1 MVNVN
6 SLLDWYKPEE
16 VTAMGLDFREGKG
29 HYTATSFH
37 SKILCKIY

>member
-16 VTAMGLDFREGKG
+16 VTAMGLDFRKGKDI
-29 HYTATSFH
+29 ATSFP
-37 SKILCKIY
+37 SKNPQ

>member
-16 VTAMGLDFREGKG
+16 VTAMGLDFRDGKG
-29 HYTATSFH
+29 HCDLIS
-37 SKILCKIY
+37 

>member
-6 SLLDWYKPEE
+6 TLLDWYKPEE

-29 HYTATSFH
+29 HSDLI
-37 SKILCKIY
+37 S